1 MSETSFLLFLGS
13 GAEAASEEL
22 TIILAWELRLSIIR
36 KRCGYGHL
44 RAKSRPCVRM
54 NYACPVIQ

>member
-22 TIILAWELRLSIIR
+22 TFILAWELRLSIIR

-44 RAKSRPCVRM
+44 RAKSRFRAPVD
-54 NYACPVIQ
+54 YACPVIQ